1 MSQRRENRVAV
12 VTGAAGGLGM
22 AFAVRLAREGC
33 DIAIADVAPAGHVVP
48 DIEALGRRAYSEICD
63 LAEPG
68 DTSRF
73 AAGVLERFGRCDILV
88 NNAAYIPIGAFSEL
102 TFEQFRRVQAVNV
115 DAPFL
120 LCKSF
125 VPHMIQRQY
134 GRIVNLA
141 SSSVWGPPPGFT
153 AYITSKMAS
162 IGLTRA
168 LASELGDCG
177 ITVNA
182 ISPGLTKHAG
192 STQAL
197 PPQAF
202 ESVRQRQFIKRTELP
217 EDLCGTL
224 AFLISDGAAFI
235 TGQVINVDGGGFGF

>member
-1 MSQRRENRVAV
+1 MSQGRENRLAV
-12 VTGAAGGLGM
+12 VTGPAVVLAM
-22 AFAVRLAREGC
+22 AFAVHLAREGC
-33 DIAIADVAPAGHVVP
+33 AIAIADVAPAGHVVP

>member
-22 AFAVRLAREGC
+22 AFAARLAHEGC
-33 DIAIADVAPAGHVVP
+33 DIAIADVASAAHVVA

-68 DTSRF
+68 DISRF
-73 AAGVLERFGRCDILV
+73 AGGVLERFGRCDILV
-88 NNAAYIPIGAFSEL
+88 NNAAYIPISPFREL
-102 TFEQFRRVQAVNV
+102 TFEEFRRVQAVNV

-125 VPHMIQRQY
+125 VPQMIQREY

-141 SSSVWGPPPGFT
+141 SSSVWSPPHGFT
-153 AYITSKMAS
+153 AYITSKMAI

-168 LASELGDCG
+168 LASELGNVG

-202 ESVRQRQFIKRTELP
+202 ESVRQRQFIGRTELP

-224 AFLISDGAAFI
+224 AFLVSDDSAFI